1 MALVNL
7 EYFEGVFT
15 SLANY
20 LSSFSS
26 SSLVVNVLLFAIIL
40 AVVSFFIWKF
50 YKSTSKRNLIELD
63 LRKYNYSEH
72 PVSSKAFA
80 IVLYLLEYVI
90 IMPFLLVLWFTGLSL
105 VLLLIAKERSVT
117 DVLFI
122 SAALIGAIRILA
134 YYKGEI
140 AKDLAKLFP
149 FITLSIFL
157 LSPGAFDFSN
167 LFSQLAVIPQLIDSI
182 FSFVLIISLLEIVLR
197 VFYTVFEFYKSEEE
211 NPNNPLPKVSG
222 EK

>member
-7 EYFEGVFT
+7 EYFEGVFARIAD
-15 SLANY
+15 S
-20 LSSFSS
+20 LSSYSS
-26 SSLVVNVLLFAIIL
+26 SSVAVNVLLFAFIL
-40 AVVSFFIWKF
+40 ALVSFFIWKF
-50 YKSTSKRNLIELD
+50 YNSTSKRNLIELD
-63 LRKYNYSEH
+63 LKKYNYSEH
-72 PVSSKAFA
+72 PISSKAFA

-105 VLLLIAKERSVT
+105 VLLLIAKGRSVT
-117 DVLFI
+117 DVLFV

-134 YYKGEI
+134 YYNGEI
-140 AKDLAKLFP
+140 SKDLAKLFP

-157 LSPGAFDFSN
+157 LSPGAFDFSS
-167 LFSQLAVIPQLIDSI
+167 LFSRLAVVPRLIDSI

-197 VFYTVFEFYKSEEE
+197 VFYTIFEFYKSEEE
-211 NPNNPLPKVSG
+211 NPNSPLPKVSG